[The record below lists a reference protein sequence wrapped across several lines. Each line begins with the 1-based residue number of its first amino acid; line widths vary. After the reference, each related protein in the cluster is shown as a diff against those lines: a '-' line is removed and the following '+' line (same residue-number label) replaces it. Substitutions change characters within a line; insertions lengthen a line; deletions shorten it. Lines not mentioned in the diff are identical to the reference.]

1 MTYNATVRF
10 SYINDTDST
19 PSEYF
24 PEIVDKHTI
33 TIEAP
38 AQDLNV
44 HQHFELFKAFLRAM
58 DFNEY
63 SILDGACRIAFN
75 DSNDEAQ
82 MKKLMEEYE
91 LQDKQDSYLSH
102 KETEEICKFMNG
114 KESAW
119 NEIKDNRVR
128 ETLQLYID
136 RDHRVYDKLEA
147 EIRDLK
153 AKLSRALNPD
163 APNYLP
169 EEMDAMCAENTP
181 SVQTLKDAEVVCK
194 DCGSKYGHYSVSCSS
209 TWIGKCNVCGKDKP
223 VTEVRDWGYLAK
235 GIGELKK

>member
-1 MTYNATVRF
+1 MYNATVRL
-10 SYINDTDST
+10 SYINDTDAS
-19 PSEYF
+19 SNKYF
-24 PEIVDKHTI
+24 PELVDKHTI

-63 SILDGACRIAFN
+63 NIMDGACRLAFN

-91 LQDKQDSYLSH
+91 LQDKQ
-102 KETEEICKFMNG
+102 
-114 KESAW
+114 A
-119 NEIKDNRVR
+119 
-128 ETLQLYID
+128 
-136 RDHRVYDKLEA
+136 YDDDDCRAMEA

-163 APNYLP
+163 APQYLP
-169 EEMDAMCAENTP
+169 EEMDAM
-181 SVQTLKDAEVVCK
+181 DAEAQQENKKELLNRLQDAYVVCF
-194 DCGSKYGHYSVSCSS
+194 DCGSKYGEYHDRVSSV
-209 TWIGKCNVCGKDKP
+209 WEGKCNVCGEVKKI
-223 VTEVRDWGYLAK
+223 TESRDFKYLAK
-235 GIGELKK
+235 GIKELLK